1 MSNINNEIL
10 NDISNN
16 INQLNL
22 DISNMDISNQITNF
36 KIHIERLNNNVLE
49 ILNLYNIVDEIN
61 NRIDNSNNV

>member
-36 KIHIERLNNNVLE
+36 KIHIERLNNNILN

-61 NRIDNSNNV
+61 NRIDNTNNV

>member
-16 INQLNL
+16 ISQLNL
-22 DISNMDISNQITNF
+22 DISNMDISNQISNF
-36 KIHIERLNNNVLE
+36 KIHIERLNNSVLE

-61 NRIDNSNNV
+61 IRIDNSNNV

>member
-22 DISNMDISNQITNF
+22 DISNMDISNQINNF
-36 KIHIERLNNNVLE
+36 KIHIERLNNNILE

-61 NRIDNSNNV
+61 NRIDNTNNV

>member
-16 INQLNL
+16 ISQLNL
-22 DISNMDISNQITNF
+22 DISNMDISNQISNF
-36 KIHIERLNNNVLE
+36 KIHIERLNNNILE